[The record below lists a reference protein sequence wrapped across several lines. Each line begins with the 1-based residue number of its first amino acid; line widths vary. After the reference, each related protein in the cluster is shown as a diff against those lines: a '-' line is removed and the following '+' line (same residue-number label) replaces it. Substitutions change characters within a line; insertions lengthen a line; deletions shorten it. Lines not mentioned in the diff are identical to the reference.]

1 MQKLPI
7 SGLDLLLKDYDLNH
21 ANLQNFFSAIFS
33 KKEWKGRFNWM
44 DLYNFEVTGI
54 LPCLRFFCRFFNTI
68 SKLILQKVFNS
79 KPQRLKIK
87 ANRKHSFPFEGMV
100 ETVQKKLSHIQQP
113 RVPVLRIYGLCL
125 LTQNMNSYYSVKRE
139 NRLWLDKGEKTQKS
153 QSFVLCVP
161 FQAQQNALTA
171 TAVGKCTTLF
181 LCQDW
186 HRNFLRMEFD
196 IAGCYISFA
205 YAEW

>member
-1 MQKLPI
+1 
-7 SGLDLLLKDYDLNH
+7 
-21 ANLQNFFSAIFS
+21 
-33 KKEWKGRFNWM
+33 M
-44 DLYNFEVTGI
+44 DLYNLEVAGI

-139 NRLWLDKGEKTQKS
+139 NSMTRQRRKDPEKPIFCTLCTLPSPAKCSHSHCCWKMHNTFSLSRLAS
-153 QSFVLCVP
+153 QLS
-161 FQAQQNALTA
+161 
-171 TAVGKCTTLF
+171 
-181 LCQDW
+181 
-186 HRNFLRMEFD
+186 
-196 IAGCYISFA
+196 
-205 YAEW
+205 